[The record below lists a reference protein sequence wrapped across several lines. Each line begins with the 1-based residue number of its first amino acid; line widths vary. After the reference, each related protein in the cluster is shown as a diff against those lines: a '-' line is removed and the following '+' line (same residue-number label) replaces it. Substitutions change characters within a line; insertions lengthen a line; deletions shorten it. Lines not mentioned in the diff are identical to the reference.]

1 MVSVSCRDPDF
12 YTQMVLGVVL
22 RDRATNMGFNDW
34 FGHAL
39 ELECRAEFPVNEK
52 QEVSN
57 L

>member
-1 MVSVSCRDPDF
+1 MVSVSRRDPDF
-12 YTQMVLGVVL
+12 YTQMVLGVVR
-22 RDRATNMGFNDW
+22 RDRATKMGFKDW